1 MEGVSE
7 AVAPRLSPIPTDQKE
22 QTAATATRAA
32 GFLPDGA
39 SFLSLLPSFP
49 LFSLLLFLPYLKP
62 NKKVSARVR
71 EPVKVLY

>member
-1 MEGVSE
+1 M
-7 AVAPRLSPIPTDQKE
+7 
-22 QTAATATRAA
+22 AATGTRAA

-39 SFLSLLPSFP
+39 SFLLLLP